1 MDVKFVFLNGQVRE
15 DVYVKQPRG
24 FIVPSFEC
32 KVCKLKKALYG
43 LHKLPFTWHEWIN
56 VFLKKIGLVPC
67 FFILGYISLKKKV

>member
-43 LHKLPFTWHEWIN
+43 LHKLPFTWHE
-56 VFLKKIGLVPC
+56 
-67 FFILGYISLKKKV
+67 